1 MEKVVD
7 KEELMEWIRAGPVIH
22 VRSSKD
28 FKIVWKKKNI
38 RKEISSSQEIDIVS
52 TQTIKYNTIRIKFMK
67 QVRST

>member
-28 FKIVWKKKNI
+28 FKNCLKEKKYPERNI
-38 RKEISSSQEIDIVS
+38 LFTGNRHCISTNNKIQYY
-52 TQTIKYNTIRIKFMK
+52 QN
-67 QVRST
+67 

>member
-28 FKIVWKKKNI
+28 FKIV
-38 RKEISSSQEIDIVS
+38 
-52 TQTIKYNTIRIKFMK
+52 
-67 QVRST
+67 